1 MYVSVIV
8 YVFVVTVYVF
18 AMVYVFVIENER
30 WACFGLALS

>member
-18 AMVYVFVIENER
+18 AIVYVFVIENER